1 MTCMYF
7 LRCAVR
13 AHAFF
18 LETRWLLSCCDL
30 RDCKKIIYSGS
41 RPFLFLFLKICLA
54 ICGEEALAVVEAV
67 TKLRQV
73 VSSDAGKDVSPAR
86 HGGMLSENK
95 LGIYIHPLSIIVKRQ
110 AREYIDYI
118 QPSIPQLE
126 RMQRGKRKSYSCTSE
141 RGV

>member
-1 MTCMYF
+1 M
-7 LRCAVR
+7 
-13 AHAFF
+13 
-18 LETRWLLSCCDL
+18 
-30 RDCKKIIYSGS
+30 
-41 RPFLFLFLKICLA
+41 
-54 ICGEEALAVVEAV
+54 VEAV

-86 HGGMLSENK
+86 HRGMLSENK